1 MNRYEKRVL
10 RLRNHVLANESG
22 DDMRLTREEGE
33 RKADEAAKEDTSDL
47 QVSEED
53 AQADEEVAGEYPKHT
68 GGGWYEL
75 SNGEKVQGKEE
86 AEEKEIRSLEAG
98 E

>member
-1 MNRYEKRVL
+1 MNRYERRVL

-33 RKADEAAKEDTSDL
+33 RRAKEDAEQT
-47 QVSEED
+47 QVDENNT
-53 AQADEEVAGEYPKHT
+53 QADEEVTGEYPKHT

-86 AEEKEIRSLEAG
+86 AEEKEAVSQETG